1 MYTIRN
7 VSSKNEFESIYTLIQ
22 KNLVRSGLE
31 EPQLH
36 IGNLVFDQH
45 ICCEQEVDFKQL
57 MSLIHY
63 ESSCI
68 GFLILEDES
77 FFIYLDKPYENH
89 LRAFIEL
96 VEYTYFEVGKTI
108 NTSENVSFE
117 DVVEL
122 LKSRGYIADTYYR
135 YNGLCNLGH
144 LTGKSELPEGYLI
157 RPTREAD
164 SEPILKLIGYAIKG
178 DVTIDK
184 YEALRSDSRFKEA
197 LELVVENTEGEVVSY
212 AMFWR
217 DKPSK
222 TAVLEPV
229 ACMENYR
236 NKGLTKALLLYG
248 MKQLE
253 SEGIKAV
260 YVSTSGTNTSSQAL
274 YSSVGFVNF
283 GWEFE
288 YIKTL

>member
-1 MYTIRN
+1 MYTIRK
-7 VSSKNEFESIYTLIQ
+7 VSSNNEFESIYTLIQ
-22 KNLVRSGLE
+22 KNLLHSGLE
-31 EPQLH
+31 VPQLH

-45 ICCEQEVDFKQL
+45 ICCEQQVDFKQL
-57 MSLIHY
+57 MSLVYY
-63 ESSCI
+63 ESICI

-77 FFIYLDKPYENH
+77 FFIYLYKSYENH
-89 LRAFIEL
+89 RKALIEL
-96 VEYTYFEVGKTI
+96 VENTCFEVGKTV
-108 NTSENVSFE
+108 TTTENVSLE
-117 DVVEL
+117 TAVEL
-122 LKSRGYIADTYYR
+122 LISRGYTADTYYR
-135 YNGLCNLGH
+135 YNGICNLSH

-157 RPTREAD
+157 RPARKTD
-164 SEPILKLIGYAIKG
+164 SEPILKLIGYATKG
-178 DVTIDK
+178 DITIDK

-212 AMFWR
+212 ATFWR

-274 YSSVGFVNF
+274 YTSVGFVNF